1 MLMMQCTDPHI
12 SSQQTAP
19 AGIVYAYSLN
29 KANIFPFPLPPADGL
44 QNNINIVK
52 LSSRKRSVSKSILT
66 VIYELGFFSFFLIL
80 FISCVNIK

>member
-1 MLMMQCTDPHI
+1 MQCADPHI

-29 KANIFPFPLPPADGL
+29 KANIFPFPLPPADRI

-52 LSSRKRSVSKSILT
+52 LSSRKRSVSKFILT
-66 VIYELGFFSFFLIL
+66 VIYGLGFFSFSVL
-80 FISCVNIK
+80 FFVWM